1 MLFFIFGEDTY
12 RSRKKLQDLKEKF
25 LKSQK
30 RGGPAKSWSASLAG
44 QAGGNLFHLSAE
56 EITPELLK
64 KVFSSQQLFSQ
75 KKLTIIENLFSLK
88 KDLIEKISDFIHGIE
103 RDKNN
108 NLILFET
115 KIERKKFNQA
125 TKKLFDKLKKIKY
138 SQEFPLL
145 SSWQLKAFIKK
156 NFLKDAAIEEKAL
169 DLLIEFLGNNLW
181 AIKNELDKLVSLHQR
196 KKIIK
201 EEEIKK
207 LVLKT
212 NQEIFKLIDAIG
224 DKRKKIALKLL
235 NEQIESGI
243 SIEDILYLVG
253 RQYGI
258 ILKMKAFLQ
267 NEHENIFEFS
277 KKIGI
282 HPYVAQKAKEEE
294 NKYDLEELK
303 KIYRDLL
310 KIDFLRKTNPIDP
323 KILLNLLIVKNL

>member
-1 MLFFIFGEDTY
+1 MLIFLFGEDTY
-12 RSRKKLQDLKEKF
+12 RSRKKLQALKEKF
-25 LKSQK
+25 FEPQ
-30 RGGPAKSWSASLAG
+30 RGNF
-44 QAGGNLFHLSAE
+44 NLFHLGAE
-56 EITPELLK
+56 EVTPESLK
-64 KVFSSQQLFSQ
+64 KVFCSQQLFSQ
-75 KKLTIIENLFSLK
+75 KKLTIIENPFSLK
-88 KDLIEKISDFIHGIE
+88 KDLIEKISDFIHGID

-115 KIERKKFNQA
+115 KIERRKLNQT

-138 SQEFPLL
+138 SQEFPFL
-145 SSWQLKAFIKK
+145 SPWQLKAFIKK
-156 NFLKDAAIEEKAL
+156 NFLKDVTIEEKAL

-181 AIKNELDKLVSLHQR
+181 AIKNELDKLISLHQR
-196 KKIIK
+196 KKIIN

-224 DKRKKIALKLL
+224 DKRKKMALKLL
-235 NEQIESGI
+235 NEQIEAGI

-258 ILKMKAFLQ
+258 ILKMKAFLHQ
-267 NEHENIFEFS
+267 NTQKNIFEFS

-294 NKYDLEELK
+294 KQYSFEELK
-303 KIYRDLL
+303 KIYRNLL